1 MLSCSNANALSIA
14 TIQQDSYTAEVTGPE
29 AVRMLVATKA
39 KPNRNKESPLNR
51 EYYRSFLDVSLS
63 MYPYFDKFHV

>member
-1 MLSCSNANALSIA
+1 
-14 TIQQDSYTAEVTGPE
+14 
-29 AVRMLVATKA
+29 MLVATKA

-63 MYPYFDKFHV
+63 MYPYFDKFLNIFHSTVISYILYMIHMNTHTQNFHA